1 MENVSVTSH
10 QHTDSATQIL
20 KLKLSCKIGGHNA
33 VSNIPVIC
41 HQQQISLTKI
51 ASEGENTK
59 FLY

>member
-20 KLKLSCKIGGHNA
+20 KLKLSCSHRHNA
-33 VSNIPVIC
+33 VSNITVIC